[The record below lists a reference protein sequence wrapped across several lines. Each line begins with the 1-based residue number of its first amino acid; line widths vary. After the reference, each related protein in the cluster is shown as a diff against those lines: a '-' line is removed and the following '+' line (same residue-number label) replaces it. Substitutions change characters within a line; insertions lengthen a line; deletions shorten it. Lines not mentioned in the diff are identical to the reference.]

1 VPERVHED
9 LRNWRAIANGDAFE
23 ENLGNYRGRPT
34 EGLACCNCY
43 HGVNGV
49 LELQDFALAQRSGSF
64 FSAGFKLLRKRFHI
78 LSPLGN
84 HSQRAGTP
92 GLTSPPSK
100 TIHGSGKELLR
111 FTEILDDLVERH
123 RTPEVPGASDDIVF
137 MAIVYHYCLDQ
148 GLGCQSVRQ
157 RAERIRRKAQRGST
171 AFTTTSKTVIE
182 LGHVKDGGRE

>member
-64 FSAGFKLLRKRFHI
+64 FSAGLATLFPALMLL
-78 LSPLGN
+78 
-84 HSQRAGTP
+84 
-92 GLTSPPSK
+92 
-100 TIHGSGKELLR
+100 
-111 FTEILDDLVERH
+111 
-123 RTPEVPGASDDIVF
+123 
-137 MAIVYHYCLDQ
+137 
-148 GLGCQSVRQ
+148 
-157 RAERIRRKAQRGST
+157 
-171 AFTTTSKTVIE
+171 
-182 LGHVKDGGRE
+182 DGGLVSPGVPALCE